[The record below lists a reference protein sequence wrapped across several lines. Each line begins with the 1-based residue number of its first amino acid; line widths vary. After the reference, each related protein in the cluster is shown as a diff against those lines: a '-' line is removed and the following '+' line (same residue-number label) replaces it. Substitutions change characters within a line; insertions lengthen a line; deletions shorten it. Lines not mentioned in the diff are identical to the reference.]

1 MSALISL
8 KEMATKY
15 HICQETLRVWKYHDR
30 FFPKVMGNKGRAD
43 LYDEKKLIDFLKVY
57 KPKHWINYLNKSGAI

>member
-15 HICQETLRVWKYHDR
+15 HICQETIRVWKYHDR
-30 FFPKVMGNKGRAD
+30 FFPRVMGNKGRAD
-43 LYDEKKLIDFLKVY
+43 HMMKR
-57 KPKHWINYLNKSGAI
+57 N